1 MYKNST
7 NHKQSKVTI
16 LGPSIEFQV
25 QIKNSITKT
34 KTKVWNETKEVKKNV
49 KKTTLICENFEALNW
64 RK

>member
-34 KTKVWNETKEVKKNV
+34 KTKVWNETKEAKKNVKKNV
-49 KKTTLICENFEALNW
+49 KKQ
-64 RK
+64 R